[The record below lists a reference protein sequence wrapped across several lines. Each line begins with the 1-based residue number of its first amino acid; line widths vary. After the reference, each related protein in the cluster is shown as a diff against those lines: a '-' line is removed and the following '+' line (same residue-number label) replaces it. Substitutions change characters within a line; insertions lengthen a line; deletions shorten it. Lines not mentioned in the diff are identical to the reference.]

1 MPAHPAPARLIGPR
15 PTGPRFNMT
24 AESPLASVPAPPA
37 QGTLA
42 SSQDVHDVVA
52 ASLAGKFASDPGI
65 RYGDEQFYLPSLDEI
80 AWILGESQLDRRTW
94 LQNRFDCDD
103 FAYVLKG
110 EMSSHAYANAEL
122 TCGLCVGIAWGNFD
136 WLEGNHAVNWFIDST
151 GTLGFIEPQD
161 DRIFPASSCTGN
173 LYLLLA

>member
-1 MPAHPAPARLIGPR
+1 MSAHLAPARLIGPR
-15 PTGPRFNMT
+15 TTGPRFSMA
-24 AESPLASVPAPPA
+24 AESPLASVTAPPA
-37 QGTLA
+37 QGRLA
-42 SSQDVHDVVA
+42 SSNDVHEIVA

-65 RYGDEQFYLPSLDEI
+65 RYGDEQFYLPSLDEV

-122 TCGLCVGIAWGNFD
+122 TCGLCVGIAWGYFD

-151 GTLGFIEPQD
+151 GALGFIEPQD
-161 DRIFPASSCTGN
+161 DRMFPAASCKGN